1 MLGVTVL
8 NLNLSGLKKSCR
20 KDIHYHIFLH
30 GLCLSACQTGVQK
43 LTKSYLCLPVLK
55 YTLCSGN
62 SLQCL
67 QSSSSPPPLLR
78 LPKAAGLPTTPPCCE
93 NGAARPNALHI
104 TCARPTPGVLTQTE
118 QQWQRRATKRWQRR
132 RSWDT
137 TPACGFVTTRRQ
149 ETRRYT
155 VVRPQATSRRVSHP
169 PILLSSIILKRS

>member
-1 MLGVTVL
+1 VLGVTVL

-20 KDIHYHIFLH
+20 KDIHYHIFVLV
-30 GLCLSACQTGVQK
+30 SKTRF
-43 LTKSYLCLPVLK
+43 SNVLK